1 MKRLLLLLALVCI
14 IVPFALAAE
23 STITNV
29 VRVRIITDLLKDG
42 AVSTPANYT
51 GDKVDYIAPAIGSRY
66 IEAVVAY
73 YGGPVDGTNEEK
85 AAFYLNQLR
94 AWHRMIY
101 RHQQERLAGAT
112 AASDADTQVNTDL
125 GAEETP

>member
-1 MKRLLLLLALVCI
+1 MKRSLILLAACVASTPLL
-14 IVPFALAAE
+14 FAAE
-23 STITNV
+23 GTITNV

-51 GDKVDYIAPAIGSRY
+51 GDKVDYIAPEVGVRY

-94 AWHRMIY
+94 DWHRMIY
-101 RHQQERLAGAT
+101 RHQQELAAGRS
-112 AASDADTQVNTDL
+112 AANDAATQVNTDL